1 MGIFPSRTAT
11 TVTATMTMRKVN
23 GNVGADMHVLAST
36 RRLETLGE
44 SNECEAKSAGKKTE
58 RRSKSC

>member
-1 MGIFPSRTAT
+1 
-11 TVTATMTMRKVN
+11 MTMRKVN

-36 RRLETLGE
+36 RRRETLGE